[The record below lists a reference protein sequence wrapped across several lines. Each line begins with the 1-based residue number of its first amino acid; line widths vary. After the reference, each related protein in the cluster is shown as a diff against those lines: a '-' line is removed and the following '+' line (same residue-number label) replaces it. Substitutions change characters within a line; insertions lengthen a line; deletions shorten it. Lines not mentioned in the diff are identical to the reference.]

1 MEMERKMSRSGEEEM
16 RDEGGSWRGGWG
28 GGVVADFLPEGKSR
42 GEEPEGS
49 AGNSR
54 ARPSSRK
61 ALSAVIHYS
70 ATSTISLCQAIFTRS
85 DKIDSVYKRMCS
97 VPPTPP
103 PLAPPHHLFIYLPR

>member
-1 MEMERKMSRSGEEEM
+1 MERKMSRSGEEEM
-16 RDEGGSWRGGWG
+16 RDEGGRWRGGWG

-97 VPPTPP
+97 VPPL
-103 PLAPPHHLFIYLPR
+103 LAPPHHLFIYLPR